1 MVPTKKFLSAAS
13 LIGAGLALGL
23 LLSACGLGRDSGS
36 DGGAIRDPVVAA
48 TVNGRPIYIEDVRA
62 HAVARGLLQEGE
74 DLDANSDAF
83 YFALEELIQF
93 RLFSMEAEARG
104 LDREPDVRRQLEN
117 ARERVLAASIY
128 EEIDQHATDPDAIER
143 LYRENASRLGQ
154 GTEVHLRHIRF
165 ETREAA
171 DAARRRLE
179 QGERF

>member
-1 MVPTKKFLSAAS
+1 MASQKRAPLFAA
-13 LIGAGLALGL
+13 LFALTLGLAG
-23 LLSACGLGRDSGS
+23 CGLGRDQTGDSGTV
-36 DGGAIRDPVVAA
+36 RNPVVAA

-117 ARERVLAASIY
+117 ARERVLANSIY
-128 EEIDQHATDPDAIER
+128 EEIDPHATDPNAIER

-154 GTEVHLRHIRF
+154 G
-165 ETREAA
+165 A
-171 DAARRRLE
+171 
-179 QGERF
+179 